1 MGIRDLYGYSY
12 DKMITDDEQIFND
25 IKSTFPALEKLQL
38 YRDEQI
44 SLSRLYSVEA
54 RLQEALR
61 EKVWMANGAY
71 LIIQPTE
78 ALTVIDVNS
87 GKNQK
92 KGSSSEVLYQIN
104 REAAEEIALQIKLRN
119 ISGIIIIDFIN
130 QTHEEQDRELLHY
143 LTRLVNRDSVK
154 TTVVGMTSLG
164 LVEVTRK
171 KINKPL
177 WEQLKIVG
185 K

>member
-1 MGIRDLYGYSY
+1 MWLHD
-12 DKMITDDEQIFND
+12 
-25 IKSTFPALEKLQL
+25 A
-38 YRDEQI
+38 
-44 SLSRLYSVEA
+44 
-54 RLQEALR
+54 
-61 EKVWMANGAY
+61 GA
-71 LIIQPTE
+71 
-78 ALTVIDVNS
+78 DSS

-130 QTHEEQDRELLHY
+130 QIHEEQDRELLHY

-177 WEQLKIVG
+177 WEQLKIVE